1 MSLSSPLPPPGSPGG
16 AADRAFSGRRV
27 FAIVLRHWYLMRGSL
42 PRLLEMAYW
51 PIIQVVTWGFI
62 TQFLMGQ
69 SSLIAQAAGIFLGA
83 VLLWD
88 VLFRGNLGVS
98 LSFVEEMWS
107 RNLGQLF
114 ISPLRPYELA
124 AALMVMSILRTLVG
138 VVPASLLA
146 IAFYA
151 FNIYA
156 LGLPLLAFFVNLLV
170 MGWAIGLVV
179 CAFLLRFGMGAES
192 MAWVMV
198 FAFWP
203 IAGIYYPIDVMPPVL
218 QAIAYA
224 FPPAHVFEGMRQL
237 MIDGSFSMGHFWA
250 AVGLNVFYLGGAL
263 GLFLWVFRIARRRG
277 LLLDVGE

>member
-1 MSLSSPLPPPGSPGG
+1 MSVSSPLPPPGSPVG

-114 ISPLRPYELA
+114 VSPLRPYEL

-156 LGLPLLAFFVNLLV
+156 LGLPLLAFFANLLV
-170 MGWAIGLVV
+170 MGWAIGLIV